1 MSSLLGWISW
11 REIQK
16 SKKHL
21 DSIPVEAPEKE
32 MGWHFVT
39 CPRNNSEEQ
48 HQAEILSS
56 DHKLLLFL
64 MRVGITKS
72 SYLLHQKG
80 AEDLAWEIVRVL
92 LVAETNELDSKD
104 SGSALRAEAVEVVP
118 RIRATVSARKAA
130 GDRGQRR
137 GMFCLW
143 DRVHHR
149 PQRTSQGNRIYSWQH
164 TEEIKINRISFST
177 EIILSIWWGDRDYD
191 DGTGEYVLT
200 NKKTVTRCNS

>member
-1 MSSLLGWISW
+1 
-11 REIQK
+11 
-16 SKKHL
+16 
-21 DSIPVEAPEKE
+21 

-137 GMFCLW
+137 GMFCL
-143 DRVHHR
+143 
-149 PQRTSQGNRIYSWQH
+149 
-164 TEEIKINRISFST
+164 
-177 EIILSIWWGDRDYD
+177 
-191 DGTGEYVLT
+191 
-200 NKKTVTRCNS
+200 